1 MPTARPDDR
10 SGAAPQMT
18 RTPRIIIGVLLLV
31 CLCVMLGIAFWPT
44 PVDAGGRD
52 TLLALIDRL
61 QAAGAPSWFD
71 YRFVESAANVVL
83 FIPLGALLALE
94 LPLKLWWIAPLT
106 TTTFS
111 VAIELG
117 QTLLPAR
124 VATIADVYANAA
136 GGLLGATI
144 VLVVRLLVSA
154 QGRPRPT

>member
-1 MPTARPDDR
+1 
-10 SGAAPQMT
+10 MT
-18 RTPRIIIGVLLLV
+18 RTPRIVIGILLLL

-44 PVDAGGRD
+44 PVDADGRT
-52 TLLALIDRL
+52 TLLAILDRL
-61 QAAGAPSWFD
+61 QAAGAPTWFD

-94 LPLKLWWIAPLT
+94 LPLRLWWIAPLT
-106 TTTFS
+106 TTLFS

-117 QTLLPAR
+117 QTLLPER

-144 VLVVRLLVSA
+144 VLVVRLLVTGH
-154 QGRPRPT
+154 GRPRPT

>member
-1 MPTARPDDR
+1 
-10 SGAAPQMT
+10 MT
-18 RTPRIIIGVLLLV
+18 RTPRIVIGVLLLV

-83 FIPLGALLALE
+83 FIPLGTLLALE

>member
-1 MPTARPDDR
+1 
-10 SGAAPQMT
+10 MT

>member
-1 MPTARPDDR
+1 
-10 SGAAPQMT
+10 MT
-18 RTPRIIIGVLLLV
+18 RTPRIVIGVLLLV

-44 PVDAGGRD
+44 PVDVGGRD